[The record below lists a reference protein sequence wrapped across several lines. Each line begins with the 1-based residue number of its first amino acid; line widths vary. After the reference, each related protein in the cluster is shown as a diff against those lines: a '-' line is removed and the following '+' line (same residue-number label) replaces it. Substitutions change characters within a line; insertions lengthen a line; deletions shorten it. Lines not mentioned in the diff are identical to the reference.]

1 MFTLAIHG
9 GAGLS
14 HKSDLSPEREAL
26 AISDLRQSLSVGA
39 SVLAKGGSS
48 LDATIA
54 AVSILEDSPLF
65 NAGKG
70 SVFACDGV
78 QRMDASVM
86 DGKSGLAG
94 ALCGVS
100 TIKNPIKAAR
110 LIMEHT
116 PHVMLYGKDAE
127 ALAAAHHPDM
137 VNPEWFH
144 TQYRWDQLQR
154 AIAANALILDHE
166 QVPSITT
173 DNSKG
178 TVGAVA
184 CDVHGHLAAATST
197 GGLVNKR
204 SGRVGDSAIIGA
216 GTYAKNTTCAVS
228 ATGHGELFIRANV
241 AGRLSALIELSGL
254 SLEEAANRIVH
265 KELPQDAGGLIAVD
279 RLGTI
284 VLPFNSGGM
293 FRGYVRKG
301 EPPVVEIW

>member
-26 AISDLRQSLSVGA
+26 ARTDLQRSLEAGQAILA
-39 SVLAKGGSS
+39 SGGTA

-54 AVSILEDSPLF
+54 AVTILEDSPLF

-78 QRMDASVM
+78 QRMDASIM

-110 LIMEHT
+110 LIMEET
-116 PHVMLYGKDAE
+116 AHVMLYGSDAE
-127 ALAAAHHPDM
+127 RLALEHKLEM
-137 VNPEWFH
+137 VDPSWFH

-154 AIAANALILDHE
+154 AIKANALILDHE
-166 QVPSITT
+166 QVPSLSTE
-173 DNSKG
+173 NSKG

-184 CDVHGHLAAATST
+184 CDMHGHLAAATST

-241 AGRLSALIELSGL
+241 AGRLSALIELAGL
-254 SLEEAANRIVH
+254 SLSDAANRIVH
-265 KELPQDAGGLIAVD
+265 TELPEDAGGLIAVD
-279 RLGTI
+279 TKGTI

-293 FRGYVRKG
+293 FRGYLREG
-301 EPPVVEIW
+301 EAPVVEIW

>member
-26 AISDLRQSLSVGA
+26 AISDLQHSLKVGA
-39 SVLAKGGSS
+39 AILADGGSA
-48 LDATIA
+48 LDATVA
-54 AVSILEDSPLF
+54 AVSVLEDSPLF

-78 QRMDASVM
+78 QRMDASIM
-86 DGKSGLAG
+86 DGQSGLAG

-100 TIKNPIKAAR
+100 TIKNPIKAAK
-110 LIMEHT
+110 LIMEQT

-127 ALAAAHHPDM
+127 ALAEEHQLEVVDPK
-137 VNPEWFH
+137 WFH

-166 QVPSITT
+166 RVPSISTE
-173 DNSKG
+173 NSKG

-184 CDVHGHLAAATST
+184 CDTHGHLAAATST

-216 GTYAKNTTCAVS
+216 GTYAKNNTCAVS

-241 AGRLSALIELSGL
+241 AGRLSALIELAGL
-254 SLEEAANRIVH
+254 SLTDAANRIVH
-265 KELPQDAGGLIAVD
+265 DELPEDAGGLIAVD

-293 FRGYVRKG
+293 FRGYIREG
-301 EPPVVEIW
+301 EDPVVEIW